1 MKDGFLLINKPVGW
15 TSRDVCNKIGHLFGV
30 KKVGHCGTLDPFA
43 SGLLIVCLGKA
54 TKLVP
59 YLENYDKKYE
69 AVMKVGEKTN
79 TGDYT
84 GEIIATSDKRV
95 ISREEFENSSEN
107 FLGDIEQVPPMVSAL
122 KVNGQ
127 PLYELARKGIEI
139 ERKARKVHIFSL
151 DLVNIDGSDVTFLA
165 HVSKGTYIRTLAED
179 LASDM
184 GTLVH
189 LKKLH
194 RTAIGNVDV
203 SKAKTIEELEEKDII
218 GITEFVSSFM
228 SIIQLDKEDSIK
240 AIHGGKLSKRNVN
253 PGMSGHVLVTDEEDN
268 PLAIYEIADSY
279 LKCVRGL

>member
-84 GEIIATSDKRV
+84 GEIIATSEKKT
-95 ISREEFENSSEN
+95 IQREEFEKSSEN

-127 PLYELARKGIEI
+127 PLYELARKGVEI

-151 DLVNIDGSDVTFLA
+151 DLVNIDESDVTFLA
-165 HVSKGTYIRTLAED
+165 HVCNKNMSAHARIR
-179 LASDM
+179 
-184 GTLVH
+184 
-189 LKKLH
+189 
-194 RTAIGNVDV
+194 V
-203 SKAKTIEELEEKDII
+203 S
-218 GITEFVSSFM
+218 F
-228 SIIQLDKEDSIK
+228 
-240 AIHGGKLSKRNVN
+240 R
-253 PGMSGHVLVTDEEDN
+253 
-268 PLAIYEIADSY
+268 
-279 LKCVRGL
+279 